1 MAEGQ
6 TVIGWANA
14 LRALTKEPLVH
25 VELPERYREQAAE
38 LVGQHIREVET
49 RGKHL
54 LLHLSIG
61 LTILCHAMMYG
72 AWQVGRPGMAL
83 RQPARFV
90 RLRLRTNE
98 HEAVFFHGPV
108 VDLLT
113 PEQLANHRRLA
124 RLGPD
129 LLKEDFNCEEA
140 HRRVLAAGR
149 REIGDALLDQQVV
162 AGIGNVFKSEGLFL
176 GHIDPRRVAASISR
190 KEADALWQAVRPM
203 LVGAAEGQDP
213 VITLPPDLRRTGEN
227 YWVYSRAQR
236 PCFLCGSLVAMV
248 RQGQLARASYF
259 CPNCQV

>member
-1 MAEGQ
+1 MAEGHA
-6 TVIGWANA
+6 VVRWANA
-14 LRALTKEPLVH
+14 LRALAKEPLVL
-25 VELPERYREQAAE
+25 VELPERYRGQANV

-90 RLRLRTNE
+90 RLRLRTQL

-113 PEQLANHRRLA
+113 PDQLANHRRLA
-124 RLGPD
+124 ALGPD
-129 LLKEDFNCEEA
+129 LLKEDFNFEEA
-140 HRRVLAAGR
+140 HRRVQAAGR
-149 REIGDALLDQQVV
+149 REIGDVLLDQQVV
-162 AGIGNVFKSEGLFL
+162 AGIGNIFKSEGLFL
-176 GHIDPRRVAASISR
+176 GHIDPRRPAVSVTR
-190 KEADALWQAVRPM
+190 PEADGLWQAVRPM
-203 LVGAAEGQDP
+203 LIGAAQGQDP
-213 VITLPPDLRRTGEN
+213 VVTLPSDLRRTGEH

-236 PCFLCGSLVAMV
+236 PCFLCGCLVAMV
-248 RQGQLARASYF
+248 RQGQLERASYF
-259 CPNCQV
+259 CPNCQG

>member
-1 MAEGQ
+1 
-6 TVIGWANA
+6 VVRWANA
-14 LRALTKEPLVH
+14 LRALAKEPLVS
-25 VELPERYREQAAE
+25 VELPERYRGMTDRI
-38 LVGQHIREVET
+38 VGQHIREVET

-72 AWQVGRPGMAL
+72 AWQIGKPGMAL

-90 RLRLRTNE
+90 RLRLRTAA

-113 PEQLANHRRLA
+113 PEQLATHRRLTA
-124 RLGPD
+124 LGPD
-129 LLKEDFNCEEA
+129 LLKADFNFEEA

-149 REIGDALLDQQVV
+149 REIGDVLLDQQVV
-162 AGIGNVFKSEGLFL
+162 AGIGNIFKSEGLYL
-176 GHIDPRRVAASISR
+176 GHIDPRRPAHSISR
-190 KEADALWQAVRPM
+190 EEADRLWQAVRPM
-203 LVGAAEGQDP
+203 LLEAAQGQDP
-213 VITLPPDLRRTGEN
+213 VTTLPPDLRRTGEN

-248 RQGQLARASYF
+248 RQGQLERASYF
-259 CPNCQV
+259 CPNCQA